1 MAIGKNKRLTKG
13 SKKGGK
19 KKVADP
25 FSKKDWYDVKVPAN
39 FDTRTIG
46 RTLVTRTTGTKI
58 ASDALKGRVFE
69 ASLGDLNK
77 LDDEDSYRKFK
88 LICEDVQGRH
98 CLTNF
103 HGMDITTDR
112 LRMLVKKWQT
122 LIEAQADIR
131 TSDGYLLRVF
141 CIGFTMKMRGQI
153 TKTSYAQHTQLPSMR
168 TTNMERATLKIEIPF
183 TDHAHCIGRQ
193 GNQIQSI
200 MSATDTHIHFPDGNR
215 EPNGTKSN
223 QVSIT
228 GTVSSIE
235 EARKRIREILPMSLK
250 FLIPPTE
257 LINIINDDYPLF
269 KNVRTRF
276 GVIVLPRPYAKTGDV
291 YCIVRGLINQPGLAE
306 ATEYLIQAFYGF
318 EAPLIKVTCQ
328 TEVSEQYHVYL
339 QTRQQSKDMCIAAI
353 EQYTHTTIQ
362 FPTMINSNLSQ
373 DNTNNYGR
381 RTSVI
386 ISGSPTQ
393 VCQARKLFDLCLPV
407 ILNFEIPID
416 KEPTRAQT
424 AHIKDKLNVTTTV
437 RTRKDKIG
445 KLVTVQ
451 SQEYNCD
458 QLFRARAIILGLSES
473 NNNHILPINANG
485 LFDLNLDQ
493 EGIMWPTNN
502 DRIPSLF
509 VFDSSTQPTLKPT
522 DINNL
527 ESIDNTLAFPIQ
539 DNCSTKLLTLLRS
552 LNLEKYWSTFE
563 RNEID
568 YCTFLSMTDHD
579 LTQIG
584 IEAFGARRRM
594 QQAIADHTLANINRY

>member
-1 MAIGKNKRLTKG
+1 
-13 SKKGGK
+13 
-19 KKVADP
+19 
-25 FSKKDWYDVKVPAN
+25 
-39 FDTRTIG
+39 
-46 RTLVTRTTGTKI
+46 
-58 ASDALKGRVFE
+58 
-69 ASLGDLNK
+69 
-77 LDDEDSYRKFK
+77 
-88 LICEDVQGRH
+88 
-98 CLTNF
+98 
-103 HGMDITTDR
+103 
-112 LRMLVKKWQT
+112 
-122 LIEAQADIR
+122 
-131 TSDGYLLRVF
+131 
-141 CIGFTMKMRGQI
+141 
-153 TKTSYAQHTQLPSMR
+153 MR

-485 LFDLNLDQ
+485 LFDLNQTSTFLSDLSFPTASSSLFLTSPSAATTTTNHITDIETNTAKKPSPIGHERSSSRSEKLLLFVSNVTCVFFIDLDQ

-594 QQAIADHTLANINRY
+594 QQAIAGYIRLFCKDASLWRSKF